1 MKINSLLCYMLFSLN
16 FPAASADYPSIIPV
30 HKQSEI
36 TSENTAFEFYL
47 LSEKKIKT
55 YEFVCR
61 DGDYYNES
69 DFGNFSGFYQCK
81 LIQIIK
87 NGRLGADVLAPDISW
102 RSSVTRARFDVSSI
116 IGGCRNHP
124 EYGHERVFFVQGMK
138 VVINIHDLKPTA
150 GMINLFDKYKFTLDV
165 NINNHPSSSSEFSG
179 YEKEMCTAEYERI
192 DQSENYID
200 KVKIIKQDE

>member
-1 MKINSLLCYMLFSLN
+1 MLFSLN
-16 FPAASADYPSIIPV
+16 FPAASADYPPIIPI
-30 HKQSEI
+30 HKQAEI

-47 LSEKKIKT
+47 LSEEKIKK

-61 DGDYYNES
+61 DGNYYDEA

-81 LIQIIK
+81 LIK
-87 NGRLGADVLAPDISW
+87 MLNNGQLGADVLAPDISW

-124 EYGHERVFFVQGMK
+124 EYGHERVFF
-138 VVINIHDLKPTA
+138 
-150 GMINLFDKYKFTLDV
+150 DKYKFTLDV

-179 YEKEMCTAEYERI
+179 YEKEVCTAESERI
-192 DQSENYID
+192 DQFGNYID
-200 KVKIIKQDE
+200 KVKIIKQEE

>member
-1 MKINSLLCYMLFSLN
+1 MKINSLLYYMLFYLN
-16 FPAASADYPSIIPV
+16 FPAASAGYPPIIPI
-30 HKQSEI
+30 HKQAEI
-36 TSENTAFEFYL
+36 TSENTTFEFYL
-47 LSEKKIKT
+47 LSEEKIKI

-61 DGDYYNES
+61 DGNYYDEA

-81 LIQIIK
+81 LIK
-87 NGRLGADVLAPDISW
+87 MLNNGQLGADVLAPDISW

-150 GMINLFDKYKFTLDV
+150 GMVNLFDRYKFTLDV

-179 YEKEMCTAEYERI
+179 YEKEVCTAEYERI
-192 DQSENYID
+192 DQSGNYID